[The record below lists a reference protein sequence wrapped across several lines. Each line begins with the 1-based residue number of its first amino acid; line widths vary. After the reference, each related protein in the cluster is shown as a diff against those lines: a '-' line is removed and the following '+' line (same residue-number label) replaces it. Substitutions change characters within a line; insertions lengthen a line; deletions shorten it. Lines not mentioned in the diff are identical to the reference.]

1 MPLTLTDELEAP
13 TPAAPDAPPVS
24 PLVARALDIL
34 HGRLVPPPLPV
45 PDFVEPELHRLL
57 GDKVPP
63 PTERALAAIR
73 EDWTLQHLHGGDV
86 IVTTRVN
93 GYVVVLA
100 AGEDQVRELAPEIP
114 DGLRHLT
121 HWDWPLGELW
131 AYRV

>member
-1 MPLTLTDELEAP
+1 MPATLPVEAP
-13 TPAAPDAPPVS
+13 PPAAPDAPPVS

-93 GYVVVLA
+93 GYVVILA
-100 AGEDQVRELAPEIP
+100 AGEDQLRELMSGLPENVA
-114 DGLRHLT
+114 H
-121 HWDWPLGELW
+121 
-131 AYRV
+131 RVLFEHPMMPWR

>member
-1 MPLTLTDELEAP
+1 MPLTPTDELA
-13 TPAAPDAPPVS
+13 TPAAPLPPVS

-63 PTERALAAIR
+63 PTERALAQIR

-86 IVTTRVN
+86 IVTTRIN
-93 GYVVVLA
+93 GYLVVLA
-100 AGEDQVRELAPEIP
+100 AGEDQLRELMSGLPENVA
-114 DGLRHLT
+114 H
-121 HWDWPLGELW
+121 
-131 AYRV
+131 RVLFEHPMMPWR

>member
-1 MPLTLTDELEAP
+1 MPLTLTDELEVP

-45 PDFVEPELHRLL
+45 PASVEPELHRLL

-63 PTERALAAIR
+63 PTDRALAAIR

-86 IVTTRVN
+86 VVTTRVN
-93 GYVVVLA
+93 GYVVILA
-100 AGEDQVRELAPEIP
+100 AGEDQVRELLRGMPYPEKSQLYTEHP
-114 DGLRHLT
+114 MGGLLSNR
-121 HWDWPLGELW
+121 G
-131 AYRV
+131 